1 MPYPHTVS
9 AADMRSINRSAVL
22 EIIRRES
29 PISRASIAER
39 LGVSLATVM
48 RIIDELIDEELVRPQ
63 GTKEWT
69 GGRRRA
75 LIEFNSDGQVVIGVD
90 MGSVTMVGGIADL
103 SGSILDEIS
112 ASRLGTTG
120 EATLDCLVALI
131 ERLLASP
138 RMAGRKLRGIAVG
151 VPGVTLHK
159 EGVVVWAPSMEWRDF
174 PLKARLGERFLY
186 PITVDN
192 DVNLSA
198 LGELWFGVGQNT
210 RNLVLITIGAG
221 IGAGIVI
228 DGALYRGSHET
239 SGEIGYLLPG
249 REFLGR
255 RYDSYGALEEIASGN
270 GIALRAREAL
280 RGQRSAAELST
291 LQAEDVFE
299 AARRKEPWA
308 SQIIADEVEY
318 LAITIASITS
328 YFDPDVIIL
337 GGGVSHSSDLLV
349 GPILARIEGAIPTPP
364 RLAVSTLDRRAAVMG
379 AITTVLHNTS
389 DFFVVHKLS

>member
-1 MPYPHTVS
+1 MPYPQTVS

-29 PISRASIAER
+29 PISRASISER

-48 RIIDELIDEELVRPQ
+48 RIIDELIEEELVRPQ

-75 LIEFNSDGQVVIGVD
+75 LIEFNPDGQVVIGVD
-90 MGSVTMVGGIADL
+90 MGSVTMAGGIADL

-112 ASRLGTTG
+112 ASRMGTTG

-131 ERLLASP
+131 QQLLASP
-138 RMAGRKLRGIAVG
+138 KMAGRRLRGIAVG

-159 EGVVVWAPSMEWRDF
+159 EGVVVWAPSMEWRNF
-174 PLKARLGERFLY
+174 PLKARLGEKFPY

-210 RNLVLITIGAG
+210 RNLVLITIGTG

-255 RYDSYGALEEIASGN
+255 RYDSYGAFEGIASGT
-270 GIALRAREAL
+270 GIAQRAREAL
-280 RGQRSAAELST
+280 RGQRSAAELAV
-291 LQAEDVFE
+291 LQSEDVFE
-299 AARRKEPWA
+299 AARRREPWA
-308 SQIIADEVEY
+308 TEIIADVVDY
-318 LAITIASITS
+318 LSIAIASIST

-349 GPILARIEGAIPTPP
+349 GPILSRIEGAIPTPP